1 MPPLALQVQK
11 GELLTVT
18 PYPTSANPA
27 AVLVPDIMAGRAIMH
42 VIRSVLVPRLLVGA
56 RPGPCL
62 PFGEVL
68 LLQQQRCARE

>member
-1 MPPLALQVQK
+1 MPPLALQVQR

-27 AVLVPDIMAGRAIMH
+27 AVLVPDVKAGRAIMH

-56 RPGPCL
+56 RPGPCAPL
-62 PFGEVL
+62 RC
-68 LLQQQRCARE
+68 LLQQQRYFRE

>member
-1 MPPLALQVQK
+1 M
-11 GELLTVT
+11 T

-56 RPGPCL
+56 CPGPYPPL
-62 PFGEVL
+62 EGFA
-68 LLQQQRCARE
+68 LQRQRRPTE